1 MFVRPRPRPKLLLR
15 GRGQGQNFG
24 LGVGLNITGQSVW
37 DGRTDD
43 VSRQHYNAAWLKRN
57 GHIRRCFRRQMSS
70 RKEATRI
77 TRLGARGTMMV
88 SASTTALSVLTTTS
102 LARKL
107 TPSSP
112 GHVTRTCWFRR
123 PRDRALMASGG
134 CRSAGIGL
142 CNSGNGELCRLVL
155 SGIVRRRWRGCGV
168 LRSTKN
174 WENEGLVANGPGG
187 RATYHSITALGAAS
201 RGKNRRSL

>member
-15 GRGQGQNFG
+15 GQSFGLG

-77 TRLGARGTMMV
+77 TRLGARRTMMV
-88 SASTTALSVLTTTS
+88 SASPTALSVLTTTS

-174 WENEGLVANGPGG
+174 WENVWLQTVRADG
-187 RATYHSITALGAAS
+187 RLTTA
-201 RGKNRRSL
+201 